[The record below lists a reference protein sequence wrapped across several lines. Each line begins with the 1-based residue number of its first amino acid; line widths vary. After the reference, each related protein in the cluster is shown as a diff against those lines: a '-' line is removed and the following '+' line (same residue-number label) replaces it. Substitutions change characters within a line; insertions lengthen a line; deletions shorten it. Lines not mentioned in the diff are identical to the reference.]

1 MKERQIIKSLKEGDR
16 EAFSMLY
23 KQYWEKV
30 YHFCGLYL
38 NNRDVAEDVVQEV
51 FIKVWE
57 SREFIRE
64 DDNFKGL
71 LFVITRNLIFNQHRK
86 NVNEDFY
93 KMTVLSAMET
103 AYNLGEYIDHL
114 IEELPERRRVIF
126 NLSRKEHKSYKEIAF
141 QLNISEKTVEN
152 QISEALKFFFRD

>member
-51 FIKVWE
+51 F
-57 SREFIRE
+57 
-64 DDNFKGL
+64 
-71 LFVITRNLIFNQHRK
+71 VITRNLIFNQHRK

-93 KMTVLSAMET
+93 KMTVLSAMETSYDLEEEIT

-152 QISEALKFFFRD
+152 QISEALKFLKKNIMLLIWFI